1 MGFGQAIAAGFTNY
15 FNFKDRSTRS
25 AYWYFILF
33 LFLASIVTAVADLA
47 LFEPKFEPKTVG
59 PINGIFSLATFIP
72 SLALAVRRLHDIDR
86 SGWWV
91 LLGLIP
97 IIGWI
102 ILIVWAC
109 QPTAPQPN
117 RYGPPPAA

>member
-1 MGFGQAIAAGFTNY
+1 MGFGQAITAGFTNY

-33 LFLASIVTAVADLA
+33 LFLASIVAAVVDLA
-47 LFEPKFEPKTVG
+47 LFEPKIIG
-59 PINGIFSLATFIP
+59 PISGIFSLATFIP

-91 LLGLIP
+91 LLWLIP
-97 IIGWI
+97 IIGAI